1 MLPIT
6 QSAFAET
13 DGVGGRIAVLVE
25 PEASLSPADT
35 AVACEGLVGLSF
47 LMDSATA
54 SDSVLWQV
62 ASGLAPTSLV
72 DFSDEGAC
80 LAAVRRAGAGTV
92 VTFAE
97 RLCPLAARLN
107 RAIGAHPR
115 NNVPWGRKDL
125 HRATLRDAG
134 LSRIRSVRLHAAEQL
149 RSFAGTVGFPVVVKP
164 VDGFAS
170 RNTWLLADQAG
181 LDAFLSPNATGR
193 HEDLEGLFAE
203 EYIVGTDPALPWLA
217 DYLSVEVFRSGNPHA
232 QGPDAFVTH
241 RPPTAW
247 PLRETGMVLPSPLPS
262 GTQRSLITHARG
274 VLDALQ
280 ANQGAYHVE
289 IKPAPHGPETIE
301 VNGRIGGF
309 VARAVRYGTG
319 RDLGRLA
326 LSCLLG
332 HEPDLDLR
340 WTRCVL
346 GLLFQPP
353 AAARRV
359 VKSPDRQDLAQLT
372 GVLAVEDIAPEG
384 TAVHWRNGTFG
395 MVARLWLAADN
406 YEDLREYL
414 VRVTEFLT
422 ERFAYVDARGAAVHD
437 LDWLEA
443 ISRTTERVA

>member
-1 MLPIT
+1 
-6 QSAFAET
+6 
-13 DGVGGRIAVLVE
+13 VG

-35 AVACEGLVGLSF
+35 AVACEGLVDLSF
-47 LMDSATA
+47 LMDGATA
-54 SDSVLWQV
+54 ARDSILWQA
-62 ASGLAPTSLV
+62 ASGLAPTALV
-72 DFSDEGAC
+72 DFSDEVAC

-92 VTFAE
+92 TTFVE

-107 RAIGAHPR
+107 RALGAHPR
-115 NNVPWGRKDL
+115 NDVPWGRKDL
-125 HRATLRDAG
+125 HRARLHDAG
-134 LSRIRSVRLHAAEQL
+134 LSRIRSIRLHAPEQL
-149 RSFAGTVGFPVVVKP
+149 RSFAGTVRFPVVVKP
-164 VDGFAS
+164 IDGFAS

-181 LDAFLSPNATGR
+181 LDAFLSPDATGR
-193 HEDLEGLFAE
+193 REDLEGLFAE
-203 EYIVGTDPALPWLA
+203 EYIVGTDPALPWMA
-217 DYLSVEVFRSGNPHA
+217 DYLSVEVFRSGNPHSE
-232 QGPDAFVTH
+232 GPDAFVTH
-241 RPPTAW
+241 RPPPAW
-247 PLRETGMVLPSPLPS
+247 PLRETGMVLPSPLPPAA
-262 GTQRSLITHARG
+262 QRPLMTHARG
-274 VLDALQ
+274 VLDALH

-340 WTRCVL
+340 WSRCVL

-359 VKSPDRQDLAQLT
+359 VKSPDRRDVARLR

-384 TAVHWRNGTFG
+384 TEVHWRNGTFG

-406 YEDLREYL
+406 YEDLHECL

-422 ERFAYVDARGAAVHD
+422 ERFAHVDARGVAVHD
-437 LDWLEA
+437 LDWLETV
-443 ISRTTERVA
+443 SRTTAGVA